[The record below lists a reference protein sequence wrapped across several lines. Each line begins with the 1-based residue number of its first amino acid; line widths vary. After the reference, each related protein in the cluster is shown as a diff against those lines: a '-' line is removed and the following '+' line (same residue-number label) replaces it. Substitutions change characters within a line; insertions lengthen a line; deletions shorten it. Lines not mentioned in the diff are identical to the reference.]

1 MPETE
6 FLLTPHETLE
16 LHELLGNRITMLKKL
31 NVSKANVRN
40 SALTGF
46 INDAIDRKTVEIRE
60 IQDFL
65 DKRSPGTMQ

>member
-6 FLLTPHETLE
+6 FRLTPHETLE

-31 NVSKANVRN
+31 NVSKTSVRN

-46 INDAIDRKTVEIRE
+46 IDDAIDRKTVEIRE

-65 DKRSPGTMQ
+65 DKRSPDTMQ